1 MKIEEKILNDKN
13 IEQIIRKEIKDALTN
28 NIINS
33 FSSAHSTRSSKR
45 SDELHLALQIIAQKI
60 FTPSSLSK
68 NKIEINIDS
77 NKSATQIPAALG
89 KSKSYSVDL
98 LVKQNLKNKVAVEI
112 AAPMSSLNKNYDNN
126 QNKLIGR
133 ARRVFTHKENIQNN
147 LEFYQVDFLP
157 NIAPVFDKS
166 GNVLKFEEVYIE
178 DLENNPDYDP
188 SLILPLLER
197 QKVTNII
204 YEVNPEIYNLK
215 FKTKKELY
223 DKMKSMDR
231 EEIITK
237 IDISNIVDFYNSIG
251 SLIRK

>member
-1 MKIEEKILNDKN
+1 MVKILVVKTEDLF
-13 IEQIIRKEIKDALTN
+13 KDYHFEGFMPIDEKDYINYILN
-28 NIINS
+28 N
-33 FSSAHSTRSSKR
+33 H
-45 SDELHLALQIIAQKI
+45 
-60 FTPSSLSK
+60 
-68 NKIEINIDS
+68 
-77 NKSATQIPAALG
+77 
-89 KSKSYSVDL
+89 Y
-98 LVKQNLKNKVAVEI
+98 
-112 AAPMSSLNKNYDNN
+112 Y
-126 QNKLIGR
+126 
-133 ARRVFTHKENIQNN
+133 
-147 LEFYQVDFLP
+147 
-157 NIAPVFDKS
+157 
-166 GNVLKFEEVYIE
+166 EERNE

-231 EEIITK
+231 EEIITN